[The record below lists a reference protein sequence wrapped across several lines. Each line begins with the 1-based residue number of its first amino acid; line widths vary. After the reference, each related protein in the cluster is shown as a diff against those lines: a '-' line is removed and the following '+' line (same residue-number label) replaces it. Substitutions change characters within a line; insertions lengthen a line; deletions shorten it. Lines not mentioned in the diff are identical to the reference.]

1 VNYALAAMTAARAL
15 LRSRAMR
22 DLIGRLAAFGVA
34 MALLA
39 VAFGFLVATLY
50 LALAEV
56 VEPPLA
62 TLLTSLIL
70 GFVAG
75 VILLILRLRRPRR
88 AATGTIGVEALL
100 LAATD
105 QVRRDPWSS
114 IATAAVLGAIAEIL
128 RSASSRPQT

>member
-1 VNYALAAMTAARAL
+1 MLVMERAI
-15 LRSRAMR
+15 SSDAIE
-22 DLIGRLAAFGVA
+22 DLQREAHRLKGS
-34 MALLA
+34 
-39 VAFGFLVATLY
+39 
-50 LALAEV
+50 
-56 VEPPLA
+56 
-62 TLLTSLIL
+62 SLIL
-70 GFVAG
+70 GLVAG
-75 VILLILRLRRPRR
+75 LILLILRLRRPRR